1 MNRKTII
8 NLFSFS
14 LIAALLSSCGSSN
27 NVVSSL
33 GKRKYTKGFYVNLPA
48 TNERVAAISNEVV
61 ENTNEINKVS
71 EPEVVPVAKNNN
83 AEIEKIAD
91 YIKTNVSTAFRM
103 VQPDKIIER
112 TRQILTQALEESAYL
127 VWDEKYGR
135 IKKSYYTEDDIEE
148 AMNSEMLWE
157 DEYLHGGEIGE

>member
-71 EPEVVPVAKNNN
+71 EPEVVP
-83 AEIEKIAD
+83 
-91 YIKTNVSTAFRM
+91 
-103 VQPDKIIER
+103 
-112 TRQILTQALEESAYL
+112 
-127 VWDEKYGR
+127 
-135 IKKSYYTEDDIEE
+135 
-148 AMNSEMLWE
+148 
-157 DEYLHGGEIGE
+157 